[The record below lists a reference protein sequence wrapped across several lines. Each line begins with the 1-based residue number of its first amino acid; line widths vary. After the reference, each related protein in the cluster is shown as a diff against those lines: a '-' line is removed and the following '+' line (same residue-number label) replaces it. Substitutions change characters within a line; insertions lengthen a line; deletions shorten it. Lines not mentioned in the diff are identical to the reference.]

1 MLWHLNPC
9 GSACQTVPF
18 LLCSCDTCAGGGAD
32 TFALPLIIGYV
43 GQVVNPVFRQTSSSR
58 SSGSTGKQQ
67 GEQQDAAQPQGGEA
81 SEQITQQKGDQ
92 GPREAADRAAQGGED
107 AGDEVDAEVDAEVDP
122 GLGWSK
128 YQRHCRR
135 LGEGELSGH
144 ITLIARMAARRQG
157 TLLWRKG
164 LDLDGNAAHMIEVEQ
179 LVVVDMPG
187 GMQQWLS
194 HVQVGRGSGGAR
206 GREFVEKARCWLRPA
221 GRFTGWSDLGTGT
234 DITAAALRRGTESK

>member
-1 MLWHLNPC
+1 MAGTGVIAGDAHAVRVAWHVNPS
-9 GSACQTVPF
+9 GSGCQA
-18 LLCSCDTCAGGGAD
+18 LLSIVVFVRHTCAGGGAD
-32 TFALPLIIGYV
+32 AFALPLIIGYV
-43 GQVVNPVFRQTSSSR
+43 GQVVNPVFRQTSSGSA
-58 SSGSTGKQQ
+58 GASTGKQQ
-67 GEQQDAAQPQGGEA
+67 GEQQDTAQPQGGEA
-81 SEQITQQKGDQ
+81 SEQ
-92 GPREAADRAAQGGED
+92 GPREAADNAAQGAED

-164 LDLDGNAAHMIEVEQ
+164 LDLDGNAAHLTEVEQ

-187 GMQQWLS
+187 GTQQWLS
-194 HVQVGRGSGGAR
+194 HVQVGRGSSGAR
-206 GREFVEKARCWLRPA
+206 LEKSTVL
-221 GRFTGWSDLGTGT
+221 
-234 DITAAALRRGTESK
+234 AASCRAVHRLD